1 MTFSDDFITVGDGQ
15 DSYES
20 APSYPSL
27 FGIQLTPQ
35 ISGILIALGLGALA
49 LYILTTYVMPVW
61 QRYGELSTSRTQKQ
75 EQIAQKQAVLKQ
87 GEKLKTDLALAK
99 QQQTEILGL
108 FANEK
113 TLDTLLLDL
122 NRLVESGNATQQSG
136 VTAQLQ
142 RFEPLN
148 QTAEV
153 ISDSSYG
160 AAANGKLKQRTVTL
174 EFRGNYEQT
183 QSILRNMER
192 LQPLLIVKEYQSNLT
207 QNQSSQPGVVPLPT
221 ITTSFKL
228 QALIPANPEEVA
240 AAAKAAATPP
250 K

>member
-1 MTFSDDFITVGDGQ
+1 MTFSDDFITVGEGQ
-15 DSYES
+15 EQDF

-27 FGIQLTPQ
+27 FGIKLTPQ
-35 ISGILIALGLGALA
+35 VSGILIALGLGALA
-49 LYILTTYVMPVW
+49 LYVLTTYVMPVW
-61 QRYGELSTSRTQKQ
+61 QRYGELSASRTEKQ
-75 EQIAQKQAVLKQ
+75 GQIAQKQAVIKQ
-87 GEKLKTDLALAK
+87 GEKLKTDLAQAK

-113 TLDTLLLDL
+113 TLDTLLIDL
-122 NRLVESGNATQQSG
+122 NRLVESGNATQQNG

-142 RFEPLN
+142 RFVPVN

-153 ISDSSYG
+153 INDGSYG
-160 AAANGKLKQRTVTL
+160 AAVNGKLKRRIVTL
-174 EFRGNYEQT
+174 EFKGNYEQT

-192 LQPLLIVKEYQSNLT
+192 LQPLLIVRDYQSTLS
-207 QNQSSQPGVVPLPT
+207 QNTSSQPGVVPLPS
-221 ITTSFKL
+221 ITTSFQL
-228 QALIPANPEEVA
+228 QVLIPANPEEVA